1 MESAILNDVGLQS
14 VENWLGERFQSVAF
28 QVVEE
33 GNAKLLLIVALDK
46 SQIGLDGCPLVGLQV
61 VEQVTL
67 D

>member
-14 VENWLGERFQSVAF
+14 VENWLGERFQAVAF